1 MQVKHLMCFVSEGAT
16 ALMQLSGIGK
26 MKPNLVL
33 MGYKRDWNSC
43 TQDEL
48 EAYFGVFQ

>member
-1 MQVKHLMCFVSEGAT
+1 MQVKHPMCFVSEGAT

-43 TQDEL
+43 TQDER